1 MEPLTVHPLARV
13 LWRSVLKGEPRQ
25 AFPMLSLCKL
35 SGFPYPEGT
44 TKICIHIFPSI
55 RMMEKLCYSSG
66 IKTIINP
73 FRFTEMDMH

>member
-1 MEPLTVHPLARV
+1 MYVCAVKTGRCRV
-13 LWRSVLKGEPRQ
+13 GTSDGESLGTCALEVSLKGEPRQ

-55 RMMEKLCYSSG
+55 
-66 IKTIINP
+66 
-73 FRFTEMDMH
+73 